1 MKYPQYVFLTYGTY
15 ETQWWTINDEALTDY
30 ELKCSPEERAET
42 LEFSLAALHFSSV
55 SNNMSF
61 TIGESDSRAVR
72 FLFGF
77 TSDKFNHFSLGT

>member
-15 ETQWWTINDEALTDY
+15 ESQWWTMEDEAIADD
-30 ELKCSPEERAET
+30 ELKCSPEERAEV
-42 LEFSLAALHFSSV
+42 LEFSLASLHFSSV
-55 SNNMSF
+55 PNNMSF

-77 TSDKFNHFSLGT
+77 TRDNFNQFSL